1 MDILLVFLRMATI
14 YCFENLDIWKKAKEL
29 NKYTF
34 NFINRENFAKDYKL
48 VNQINGSCGSIM
60 DNIAEG
66 FGRGSKNE
74 FIQFLSYS
82 RGSCNE
88 YKSQLY
94 RSLERNYISK
104 TEFDLCYD
112 MADSISRGNK
122 KMMDYLNSSVYKG
135 EKFKNRL

>member
-1 MDILLVFLRMATI
+1 MTTIQRFEDIET
-14 YCFENLDIWKKAKEL
+14 WKKAKEL
-29 NKYTF
+29 NNILFTF
-34 NFINRENFAKDYKL
+34 ISREHFSKDYKL

-66 FGRGSKNE
+66 FGRGSRNE

-88 YKSQLY
+88 FKSQLY
-94 RSLERNYISK
+94 RTLDRNYISK
-104 TEFDLCYD
+104 DEFHQSYDL
-112 MADSISRGNK
+112 ADFICRGNK
-122 KMMDYLNSSVYKG
+122 KLIEYLNTTVHKG

>member
-1 MDILLVFLRMATI
+1 MATI
-14 YCFENLDIWKKAKEL
+14 YSFENLETWKRAKEL

-34 NFINRENFAKDYKL
+34 NYIVRENFAKDYKL
-48 VNQINGSCGSIM
+48 VHQINGSCGSIM

-94 RSLERNYISK
+94 RAQDRNYISK

-112 MADSISRGNK
+112 IADFISRGNK